1 MVWISNHVDEGK
13 RVNMKKNKDGEP
25 ESDGQ
30 LKKKLRDTTRVF
42 ENALKRGALRR
53 AKYILRLY
61 VTGSSARSLRAVHNL
76 KKICEE
82 HFPND
87 YDLEVIDIY
96 KDPTAARDE
105 QIIAAP
111 TLVKKL
117 PTPLRKFVGDLS
129 NTQKILVGL
138 DIYKRQDPNDQLN
151 SART

>member
-1 MVWISNHVDEGK
+1 MAKRKNDDSKQNSN
-13 RVNMKKNKDGEP
+13 GE
-25 ESDGQ
+25 
-30 LKKKLRDTTRVF
+30 LKGRLRSATAAF
-42 ENALKRGALRR
+42 EEALKVSPIRR

-61 VTGSSARSLRAVHNL
+61 VTGSSGRSLKAVSNL

-96 KDPTAARDE
+96 ENPSAAREE

-111 TLVKKL
+111 TLVKQL
-117 PTPLRKFVGDLS
+117 PSPLRKFVGDLS

-138 DIYKRQDPNDQLN
+138 DIYKRQEANDQLGG
-151 SART
+151 A

>member
-1 MVWISNHVDEGK
+1 MTK
-13 RVNMKKNKDGEP
+13 AKDPNAGP
-25 ESDGQ
+25 DNGQ
-30 LKKKLRDTTRVF
+30 RKSELRYATEAF
-42 ENALKRGALRR
+42 EEALKHRALRR

-61 VTGSSARSLRAVHNL
+61 VSGSSANSLKAVSNL

-82 HFPND
+82 HLPQD

-96 KDPTAARDE
+96 KNPDAARAE

-117 PTPLRKFVGDLS
+117 PKPLRKFVGDLS

-138 DIYKRQDPNDQLN
+138 DIYKRQD
-151 SART
+151 SEGVRT

>member
-1 MVWISNHVDEGK
+1 MANAKNQNSTADGK
-13 RVNMKKNKDGEP
+13 GK
-25 ESDGQ
+25 
-30 LKKKLRDTTRVF
+30 LKSTFRSATEAF
-42 ENALKRGALRR
+42 EDALNRKVLKR

-61 VTGSSARSLRAVHNL
+61 VSGSSARSLKAVYNL

-82 HFPND
+82 HLPED

-96 KDPTAARDE
+96 KNPTAAREE

-111 TLVKKL
+111 TLVKEL

-138 DIYKRQDPNDQLN
+138 DIYERQDAKDQLN
-151 SART
+151 GAES

>member
-1 MVWISNHVDEGK
+1 MYLMGK
-13 RVNMKKNKDGEP
+13 PKKGNGKSASKGLADKQTIEA
-25 ESDGQ
+25 
-30 LKKKLRDTTRVF
+30 F
-42 ENALKRGALRR
+42 EEALEERAVRR

-61 VTGSSARSLRAVHNL
+61 VTGSSHRSLQAVYNL

-82 HFPND
+82 YLPDD

-96 KDPTAARDE
+96 KDPGAAREE

-117 PTPLRKFVGDLS
+117 PQPIRKFVGDMS

-138 DIYKRQDPNDQLN
+138 DLYERQDNQKGLN
-151 SART
+151 GARS

>member
-1 MVWISNHVDEGK
+1 MVKE
-13 RVNMKKNKDGEP
+13 KNKDVDPNGE
-25 ESDGQ
+25 GR
-30 LKKKLRDTTRVF
+30 LRTKLRTATEAF
-42 ENALKRGALRR
+42 EEALNVSPLRR

-61 VTGSSARSLRAVHNL
+61 VTGSSARSLKAVYNL

-82 HFPND
+82 HLPD

-96 KDPTAARDE
+96 ENPEAAREE

-117 PTPLRKFVGDLS
+117 PRPLRKFVGDLS

-138 DIYKRQDPNDQLN
+138 DVYKRQETN
-151 SART
+151 T